1 MRDDETESSP
11 HGSES
16 DAGDGEGPDPQRRD
30 RAIAR
35 RSGVPKST
43 DEDEDEVVDV
53 ELVEDKI
60 RDLVAQE
67 VRARFDYNDGSAM
80 GLNPSQIEAIDAA
93 SPEFKE
99 VLISSYRE
107 AMQAEIEAT
116 RAMTLLTDKDQR
128 DGIDIVKRGLWV
140 LVAIV
145 LLLVGVA
152 GIAEFFKVDEPSR
165 C

>member
-1 MRDDETESSP
+1 
-11 HGSES
+11 
-16 DAGDGEGPDPQRRD
+16 
-30 RAIAR
+30 
-35 RSGVPKST
+35 
-43 DEDEDEVVDV
+43 
-53 ELVEDKI
+53 
-60 RDLVAQE
+60 
-67 VRARFDYNDGSAM
+67 M

-107 AMQAEIEAT
+107 SMQAEIEAT

-152 GIAEFFKVDEPSR
+152 GIAVLNGEPVVAAAALAPIGLAAIGGVVTVALRGRDSR
-165 C
+165 AE